1 VPWAHAE
8 DKSSE
13 GAAFASVHKC
23 AIVEGNVKKALLALL
38 AAAGMLWLIAS
49 VNVTSL
55 MLALATRLRR
65 DIAVRAAVKFIDFQG
80 LGFNPLQ
87 VRDRESRMAYLDV
100 AGTLRDIFATIFPEI
115 GDIQAERI
123 RKAIKDSF
131 VETRH

>member
-1 VPWAHAE
+1 
-8 DKSSE
+8 
-13 GAAFASVHKC
+13 
-23 AIVEGNVKKALLALL
+23 VEGNVKKALLALL

-87 VRDRESRMAYLDV
+87 VRESRMAYLDV